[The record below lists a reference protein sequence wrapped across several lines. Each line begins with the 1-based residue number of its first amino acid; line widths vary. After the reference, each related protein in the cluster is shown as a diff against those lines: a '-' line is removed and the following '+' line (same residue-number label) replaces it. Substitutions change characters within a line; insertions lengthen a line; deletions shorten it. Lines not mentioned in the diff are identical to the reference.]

1 MDINNYL
8 VLINDQDKTEDIK
21 NLKEKDTKI
30 EIEFYGSPKIYS
42 YIINKVKI
50 YKEPK
55 VIDHN
60 NCMVYVGDR
69 KLFNI
74 TKILDFQSR
83 VRVFF
88 SGGKSNSYDK
98 SKLHFDYSVLE
109 DAKAKDILTYL
120 GNIATNLK
128 GDDNDFLLKQ
138 YEKMSF
144 VSDESV
150 LAQYLKPKELKSTTL
165 NNTVIYPFGLNLSQ
179 ERAVSNALKNQIS
192 IIEGPPG
199 TGKTQTIL
207 NILANLIVND
217 KTVAVVSNNNTA
229 ISNVF
234 DKLDAQNLSFFA
246 AILGNKDN
254 QKSFFENQQ
263 ALYPKQDALT
273 SIDEK
278 EPSGQLNQN
287 MHKLKNVLES
297 KNQLANASQELDEL
311 LIEQKYFMKLYDKK
325 DNHIEEVEKI
335 SSFPLEKILSLWS
348 ELEYLRREN
357 RKIGLFFKIR
367 VAFKYKLYN
376 MSLYK
381 HSLDDIID
389 FLQYN
394 FYLIKKNEIETRIS
408 ELKSILEDADYDSIL
423 NHHIKMSMDMFQTY
437 LQNRYPPGK
446 HRKQFESDVLW
457 KDSKKFT
464 QEYPVV
470 LSTTHSLRN
479 STENNFLYDYLI
491 IDEASQVDIVAGA
504 LALSCAKNAVIVG
517 DLKQLSHII
526 KQDMLPVINDTFSK
540 YKLPP
545 SYHYQNNLL
554 LSVSELFSEAP
565 KTLLR
570 EHYRCH
576 PKIIDFCNK
585 KFYDNELIILSKL
598 EGVSSPL
605 CLYNTSEGNHA
616 RGTYNQR
623 QIDVIKEEILP
634 TMHFMDIGIISPFRK
649 QVMKLTEDVDRD
661 EIEIDTVHKY
671 QGREKDV
678 VILTTVVDNEN
689 EFADDPNLLNVAISR
704 AKKKLCVV
712 VSDDEKNKNMKDL
725 VNYIKYNN
733 FDVVQSKIYS
743 IFDLLYKN
751 YAPHLN
757 TQLVKLKNVSE
768 FKSENLMNIVVED
781 VLNKREYRHLNY
793 IMHYP
798 LNKLIKDLSI
808 LDEKEKDFVQHPST
822 HLDILL
828 YSKIDKRAVLA
839 IEVDGFAFHENNA
852 AQLQRDKL
860 KDSILHKYNIP
871 IIRFPTNGSQ
881 EEKKL
886 IKKLQEVL
894 GD

>member
-1 MDINNYL
+1 MDINNCL
-8 VLINDQDKTEDIK
+8 VLINEQDKTADIK
-21 NLKEKDTKI
+21 NLQEKDSKI
-30 EIEFYGSPKIYS
+30 EIEFYGSSKIYS
-42 YIINKVKI
+42 YNINKVKLL
-50 YKEPK
+50 KDPK
-55 VIDHN
+55 VIDHH
-60 NCMVYVGDR
+60 NCMIRIGDR
-69 KLFNI
+69 KLFKI
-74 TKILDFQSR
+74 TKILDFQSH

-88 SGGKSNSYDK
+88 PGGKANSYDK
-98 SKLHFDYSVLE
+98 TKLHFEYSVLQ
-109 DAKAKDILTYL
+109 DTRAQDILAYL
-120 GNIATNLK
+120 GNIAANLK
-128 GDDNDFLLKQ
+128 DDDNDFLVKQ
-138 YEKMSF
+138 YEKISF
-144 VSDESV
+144 VSEESV
-150 LAQYLKPKELKSTTL
+150 LAQYLKPKELKPPTF

-179 ERAVSNALKNQIS
+179 EKAVTNALKNQIS

-246 AILGNKDN
+246 AVLGNKDN
-254 QKSFFENQQ
+254 QKSFFENQESS
-263 ALYPKQDALT
+263 YPEQDVLT
-273 SIDEK
+273 SVDME
-278 EPSGQLNQN
+278 ELSEQLSRN

-297 KNQLANASQELDEL
+297 KNQLANALQELDEL

-325 DNHIEEVEKI
+325 EDQVDNQQKI
-335 SSFPLEKILSLWS
+335 SSFSLKKILSLWS
-348 ELEYLRREN
+348 ELEHLRLHN
-357 RKIGLFFKIR
+357 RKIGLIFKIR
-367 VAFKYKLYN
+367 AAFKYKLFN
-376 MSLYK
+376 TSLYK
-381 HSLDDIID
+381 HSLDDIVD

-408 ELKSILEDADYDSIL
+408 ELKSVLEDSDYESIL
-423 NHHIKMSMDMFQTY
+423 NEHSKMSMDMFKIY
-437 LQNRYPPGK
+437 LQNRYPPGML
-446 HRKQFESDVLW
+446 RKQFESDVLW
-457 KDSKKFT
+457 KDSKQFT
-464 QEYPVV
+464 HEYPVV

-504 LALSCAKNAVIVG
+504 LALSCAKNVVIVG

-526 KQDMLPVINDTFSK
+526 KKEMLPAINDTFSQ

-554 LSVSELFSEAP
+554 LSVSELFKEAP

-585 KFYDNELIILSKL
+585 KFYDNELIILSKV
-598 EGVSSPL
+598 EKSGIPL

-634 TMHFMDIGIISPFRK
+634 TMRFMDIGIISPFRK
-649 QVMKLTEDVDRD
+649 QVSKLTDEVDRR

-689 EFADDPNLLNVAISR
+689 DFADDPNLLNVAISR

-712 VSDDEKNKNMKDL
+712 VSDGEKNKNMKDL

-733 FDVVQSKIYS
+733 FEIVQSKIYS

-751 YAPHLN
+751 YAPYLN
-757 TQLVKLKNVSE
+757 TQLAKLKNVSE
-768 FKSENLMNIVVED
+768 FKSENLMNIVIED
-781 VLNKREYRHLNY
+781 VLNIQEYRHLNY

-798 LNKLIKDLSI
+798 LNKLIKDLSL
-808 LDEKEKDFVQHPST
+808 LDEKEKDFVQHPSA
-822 HLDILL
+822 HLDIIL
-828 YSKIDKRAVLA
+828 YSKIDKRVVLA

-852 AQLQRDKL
+852 TQLQRDKL
-860 KDSILHKYNIP
+860 KDCILHKYDIP
-871 IIRFPTNGSQ
+871 LIRFPTNGSQ

-886 IKKLQEVL
+886 INKLQEVL
-894 GD
+894 GN

>member
-42 YIINKVKI
+42 YSINKVKI

-60 NCMVYVGDR
+60 NCMVYVSDR

-74 TKILDFQSR
+74 TKILDFKSH

-98 SKLHFDYSVLE
+98 TKLHFDYSILE

-120 GNIATNLK
+120 GNIAANLK
-128 GDDNDFLLKQ
+128 DDDNDFLLKQ

-144 VSDESV
+144 VSEESA
-150 LAQYLKPKELKSTTL
+150 LAQYLKPKELKASTF

-179 ERAVSNALKNQIS
+179 EKAVTNALKNQIS

-246 AILGNKDN
+246 AMLGNKDN
-254 QKSFFENQQ
+254 QNTFFENQK
-263 ALYPKQDALT
+263 ALYPQQDVLT
-273 SIDEK
+273 SLDVEVLSEK
-278 EPSGQLNQN
+278 IEQN
-287 MHKLKNVLES
+287 MSKLKNALES
-297 KNQLANASQELDEL
+297 KNQLANASQELEEL
-311 LIEQKYFMKLYDKK
+311 LVEQQYFMKLYDTKNHKIK
-325 DNHIEEVEKI
+325 DQQTI
-335 SSFPLEKILSLWS
+335 SSFPLEKLLSFWS
-348 ELEYLRREN
+348 ELEDLRVHN
-357 RKIGLFFKIR
+357 RKIGIFFKIKS
-367 VAFKYKLYN
+367 AFKYKLYN
-376 MSLYK
+376 TSLYK

-394 FYLIKKNEIETRIS
+394 FYLIKKNEIEMRIS
-408 ELKSILEDADYDSIL
+408 ELKSILEGTDYESIL
-423 NHHIKMSMDMFQTY
+423 NEHIKMSMDVFQTY
-437 LQNRYPPGK
+437 LQNRYPPGEY
-446 HRKQFESDVLW
+446 RKQFDSDVLW

-504 LALSCAKNAVIVG
+504 LALSCAKNTVIVG

-526 KQDMLPVINDTFSK
+526 KKDMFPVINDTFSQ
-540 YKLPP
+540 YKLPS

-554 LSVSELFSEAP
+554 LSVSELFTEAP

-585 KFYDNELIILSKL
+585 KFYDNELIILSKA
-598 EGVSSPL
+598 EGVGSPL
-605 CLYNTSEGNHA
+605 CLYKTSEGNHA

-634 TMHFMDIGIISPFRK
+634 TMHFMDIGIISPFRR
-649 QVMKLTEDVDRD
+649 QVTKLTEDVDHVK
-661 EIEIDTVHKY
+661 IEIDTVHKY

-733 FDVVQSKIYS
+733 FDIVQSKIYS

-751 YAPHLN
+751 YAPYLN
-757 TQLVKLKNVSE
+757 TQLAKLKNVSE
-768 FKSENLMNIVVED
+768 FKSENLMNIVIED
-781 VLNKREYRHLNY
+781 VLNIQEYRHLNY

-798 LNKLIKDLSI
+798 LNKLIKDLSL
-808 LDEKEKDFVQHPST
+808 LDEKEKDFVQHPSA
-822 HLDILL
+822 HLDIIL
-828 YSKIDKRAVLA
+828 YSKIDKRVVLA

-852 AQLQRDKL
+852 TQLQRDKL
-860 KDSILHKYNIP
+860 KDCILHKYDIP
-871 IIRFPTNGSQ
+871 LIRFPTNGSQ

-886 IKKLQEVL
+886 INKLQEIL
-894 GD
+894 GT